1 MLGTIVKK
9 IIGTKND
16 RELKRMAKLVE
27 TINSHGEALAQ
38 LSEADLQL
46 KTREFRQAFQDGK
59 TLDELLPEAFAVVR
73 EASTRVMGMRHFDVQ
88 MMGGIALHEG
98 RISEMRTGEGKTLT
112 ATLAAYLNALSGE
125 GVHVVTVND
134 YLAERDA
141 NWMRP
146 LYEFLGLSVGVI
158 LSQQPTKRCEYTDF
172 GELPHL
178 EVDVV
183 AGLSQ
188 NRTPSAITS
197 TKHL

>member
-16 RELKRMAKLVE
+16 RELKRMAKLVDA
-27 TINSHGEALAQ
+27 INSHAEAMAQ
-38 LSEADLQL
+38 LTDGDLQH
-46 KTREFRQAFQDGK
+46 KTEAFRQAFKDGK

-88 MMGGIALHEG
+88 MMGGISLHEG

-112 ATLAAYLNALSGE
+112 ATLPAYLNALSGE

-141 NWMRP
+141 NWMRQI
-146 LYEFLGLSVGVI
+146 GRAHV
-158 LSQQPTKRCEYTDF
+158 
-172 GELPHL
+172 
-178 EVDVV
+178 
-183 AGLSQ
+183 
-188 NRTPSAITS
+188 
-197 TKHL
+197 